1 MTLTVGSDQYQ
12 LDFGLCLRRIES
24 LAARSSARCSLKT
37 FTGFVAAGGGGENK
51 GGWGMTLGACF
62 EKSSLG
68 KRVEDVAADIPF
80 FLTQA
85 VAAPKGRTDNRK
97 KSGRLLQQHLGRE
110 GGSGVCVLV
119 SFLSNRNLCKRMQRR
134 QSSSIYWLW
143 HFGGRADT
151 TASPTKINH
160 NFMGRNGACSSSS
173 SSTTVPVSPLL
184 TFQLGGR
191 QRRGEKVK
199 RENAR
204 SILK

>member
-12 LDFGLCLRRIES
+12 LDFGLCLRRMES
-24 LAARSSARCSLKT
+24 LAARSNARCSLKT

-97 KSGRLLQQHLGRE
+97 KYGRLLQQHLGRE
-110 GGSGVCVLV
+110 GGSGVCWCPFSVTGICAKGCRGD
-119 SFLSNRNLCKRMQRR
+119 NRPPFIGFGIWGDGRTQQLPR
-134 QSSSIYWLW
+134 Q
-143 HFGGRADT
+143 
-151 TASPTKINH
+151 K
-160 NFMGRNGACSSSS
+160 
-173 SSTTVPVSPLL
+173 
-184 TFQLGGR
+184 
-191 QRRGEKVK
+191 
-199 RENAR
+199 
-204 SILK
+204 